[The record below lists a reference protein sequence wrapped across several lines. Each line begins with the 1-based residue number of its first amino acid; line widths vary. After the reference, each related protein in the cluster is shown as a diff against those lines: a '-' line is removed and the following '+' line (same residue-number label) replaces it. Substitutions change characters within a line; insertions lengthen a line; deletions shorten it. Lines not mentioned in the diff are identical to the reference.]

1 MLTFVTKIHIVNS
14 KFTIYMYMN
23 DIVIMVSAKCAVW
36 YTNMLE
42 NTQRDRGKVPNAKSS
57 TITHVLLK

>member
-1 MLTFVTKIHIVNS
+1 
-14 KFTIYMYMN
+14 MYMN
-23 DIVIMVSAKCAVW
+23 VIVIMVSAKCAVW